1 MKKLVLVIL
10 LLLVFVYA
18 RAQSGNSC
26 CTKPAAT
33 EQFAMLASD
42 PAFRNLHL
50 EPLPFVYQ
58 STVGQT
64 LTYKTPDGREATA
77 FELKP
82 ARPSNRYLFVIHEWW
97 GLNDYIKQEAERLYN
112 DLGNVNV
119 IALDLYD
126 GFVATTREDAAKNMQ
141 ALSQERARAIIQGA
155 INHVGAKAQIATI
168 GWCFG
173 GGWSLQTAIM
183 AGKQASGCVMYYGMP
198 EKDVER
204 LKTLQ
209 TEVLGHFAGR
219 EKNISPEV
227 VREFE
232 QNMQKAN
239 KKLTAKI
246 YDAEHAFA
254 NPSNPRFDPVAS
266 REAYALTLEFLR
278 RKIK

>member
-1 MKKLVLVIL
+1 MNRL
-10 LLLVFVYA
+10 LLIFALIFYISTA
-18 RAQSGNSC
+18 RAQTVSMC
-26 CTKPAAT
+26 CAKPQAT

-58 STVGQT
+58 SAAGRTI
-64 LTYKTPDGREATA
+64 TYKTPDGKEASA
-77 FELKP
+77 FALMP
-82 ARPSNRYLFVIHEWW
+82 ARATNRYLFVIHEWW
-97 GLNDYIKQEAERLYN
+97 GLNDYIKQEAEKLFN

-141 ALSQERARAIIQGA
+141 ALSQDRARAIIQGA
-155 INHVGAKAQIATI
+155 INHVGSRAQIATI

-183 AGKQASGCVMYYGMP
+183 AGKQAAGCVMYYGMP
-198 EKDVER
+198 EKDVDR
-204 LKTLQ
+204 LKNLQ

-254 NPSNPRFDPVAS
+254 NPSNPRYDPVAS
-266 REAYALTLEFLR
+266 REAYMLTIDFF
-278 RKIK
+278 KKKN